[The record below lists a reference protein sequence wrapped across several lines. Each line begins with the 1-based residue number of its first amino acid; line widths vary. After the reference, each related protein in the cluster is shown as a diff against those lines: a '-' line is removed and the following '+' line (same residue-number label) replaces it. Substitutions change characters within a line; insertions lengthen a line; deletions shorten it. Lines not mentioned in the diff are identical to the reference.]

1 MPTAQQRFSH
11 CCPRDSSRNSGLI
24 YSILLILKINAALLV
39 PIHCQKKGGA
49 GQDICMEPLPPPSK
63 TPKGDRMWKI
73 QREYR
78 HRVGG
83 GGALPTKVRSRGS
96 AVRLPPGYSHR
107 FNRPGTLRGPP
118 CFSRLSP
125 GRHLALLEEEG
136 ARLRISHVSFF
147 FF

>member
-39 PIHCQKKGGA
+39 PTHCQKKGGA

-63 TPKGDRMWKI
+63 TPKGGRMWKI

-78 HRVGG
+78 HRVRGG
-83 GGALPTKVRSRGS
+83 GGPSDKGEVSGQCRAS
-96 AVRLPPGYSHR
+96 ASGYSHR

-147 FF
+147 F

>member
-1 MPTAQQRFSH
+1 MQLSSYRSIVKRKGVPARIFAWNLSLPLQRLPKVIGCGKF
-11 CCPRDSSRNSGLI
+11 
-24 YSILLILKINAALLV
+24 NANT
-39 PIHCQKKGGA
+39 GTG
-49 GQDICMEPLPPPSK
+49 
-63 TPKGDRMWKI
+63 W
-73 QREYR
+73 
-78 HRVGG
+78 G

-147 FF
+147 FFFEGGLTGVGPSPQEG